1 MSLNAFFT
9 VMLQGII
16 IRTLTDKKKN
26 NKQTNKL
33 GWTQL
38 ISNRNKNTP
47 RHSLQIIARSR
58 V

>member
-9 VMLQGII
+9 VMLQCII
-16 IRTLTDKKKN
+16 IRTLTDKKKQQ
-26 NKQTNKL
+26 QTNIL